1 MQLNV
6 NEIKKQ
12 LSGKPKK
19 IGELEGKPVFNVLT
33 KGGLTMVAHLAD
45 NGDIN
50 VLGVGSH
57 QLIARAV
64 ATNEHP
70 KINFTELS
78 KSESNLAPDVL
89 KKYMPEFLEL
99 THKFQTVVAAEQ
111 KVK

>member
-12 LSGKPKK
+12 LAGKPKK
-19 IGELEGKPVFNVLT
+19 VGDLNGKPVFGLLT
-33 KGGLTMVAHLAD
+33 KGGLSLIAHVAD
-45 NGDIN
+45 NGDVK
-50 VLGVGSH
+50 VLGAGSH
-57 QLIARAV
+57 TMIARSV
-64 ATNEHP
+64 ATQEHP

-99 THKFQTVVAAEQ
+99 THKFQAIIDAEN
-111 KVK
+111 K